1 MRIAALGMVL
11 ALSMGCYTVQLKP
24 IPEVAGRP
32 LGETATIDVPGES
45 ASYVYDVRS
54 FAAGVGNRWRI
65 EVGDALVKYA
75 EAYLRPVFPEG
86 DDLRIHI
93 TVEGFDVRGFET
105 HIEGR
110 FTVSRGSEI
119 VFNDDGLTD
128 LVSHYRTQGTGI
140 EYQSGTSEVSRF
152 TPTVNSVPLCF
163 ARIGRMSPA
172 GAITA
177 KPCSFFQNLGR
188 NTSFRVARSSSA
200 SA

>member
-93 TVEGFDVRGFET
+93 TVEGFDVRGFES

-119 VFNDDGLTD
+119 VFNEKYHGQGVGHFAQTAWGGAFAMKSSMRKTTD
-128 LVSHYRTQGTGI
+128 EALRSLFEQFLADVQKEGALPLAPREIGT
-140 EYQSGTSEVSRF
+140 
-152 TPTVNSVPLCF
+152 
-163 ARIGRMSPA
+163 
-172 GAITA
+172 
-177 KPCSFFQNLGR
+177 K
-188 NTSFRVARSSSA
+188 
-200 SA
+200 